1 MQSTIFSSGGSD
13 DQPQY
18 LNDPELRKLFDET
31 ELEELQ
37 GVFKIFDIDGDE
49 TISVTELSKIMQT
62 LG

>member
-1 MQSTIFSSGGSD
+1 M
-13 DQPQY
+13 
-18 LNDPELRKLFDET
+18 NDPELRKLFDET